1 MNYDQTKEKLK
12 DKIPANFENI
22 AMHEFGKYDK
32 NSNGCIEGA
41 ELIPL
46 LKDMALFFGF
56 DPKEV
61 ESNDLI
67 RKSLLSE
74 IDVDNAKKVTYKE
87 YKFYFLM
94 VYSKKHFIDQ

>member
-46 LKDMALFFGF
+46 LKDMAVFFGF
-56 DPKEV
+56 DSNEV
-61 ESNDLI
+61 ESNESI

-74 IDVDNAKKVTYKE
+74 IDNDNDKKITFKE
-87 YKFYFLM
+87 FKFYFLM
-94 VYSKKHFIDQ
+94 VYSKQHFID